1 MNRGNKAKKQTV
13 EATVLLGD
21 IGRSTPKDR
30 PVREPH
36 SSDGPTDPAQGQDR
50 GHHAQALSTKAMPD
64 DKGEAQYS
72 RFVAQL
78 NGPQSAGL

>member
-21 IGRSTPKDR
+21 IGRSTPKYR
-30 PVREPH
+30 HVREPH
-36 SSDGPTDPAQGQDR
+36 SSHGPTDPAHGQDR
-50 GHHAQALSTKAMPD
+50 GHHAHALGTEAMPD

-78 NGPQSAGL
+78 NGPQPAGL